1 MSLKQRMLAYCACSL
16 GFSLL
21 NHVFFFYYVKV
32 FLNYYKIEEGWFQ
45 FAQML
50 YLVWNMINDP
60 LFAYIQDTTNF
71 RLTKTRRE
79 AILYTAPLFSLSFI
93 LIWFPWA
100 QGTWVTGLHLITALC
115 LYDTFFTYIGLAFCC
130 LFTEISSDPKV
141 RLQLTQWSNIAGLLA
156 SFSVFIC
163 EFTSDSLK
171 SFQAF
176 QLTTVV
182 IAVVA
187 AIMMVYTG
195 LYAHTEHDINI
206 MQSDSSKE
214 EVTHKKSSE
223 SSVWRLTWQIL
234 SERNFIAFVIVNFF
248 QGFHRT
254 FFSNFVAIIFD
265 ELIPDDVVSSSIRK
279 MFYGSLNIVASVI
292 VIFGVPLVQ
301 NIGYSKTIKWSFIWK
316 IFAGIIMFM
325 LGRQYIIIM
334 MIYVLLDSAFSWAA
348 FTFFVIP
355 LSEIADHDMY
365 KYKRSHPITSMVFG
379 TNALIV
385 KPAQS
390 LCPML
395 TVAILNRYGY
405 EEHKTGKLGLQG
417 LDSLKDTMFLIL
429 CGYSCILGII
439 QYISWSKYV
448 LKPQKSR
455 ELVISVP
462 SQF

>member
-1 MSLKQRMLAYCACSL
+1 MLAYCACCL
-16 GFSLL
+16 GFSLM

-141 RLQLTQWSNIAGLLA
+141 RLQLTQWSNIAGLISSL
-156 SFSVFIC
+156 SVLIC

-171 SFQAF
+171 DFQAF
-176 QLTTVV
+176 QLTAVV
-182 IAVVA
+182 IA
-187 AIMMVYTG
+187 IIGTILMVYCG
-195 LYAHTEHDINI
+195 LYAHTEHDLNQ
-206 MQSDSSKE
+206 MQKGSSND
-214 EVTHKKSSE
+214 EVTHEKSSE

-234 SERNFIAFVIVNFF
+234 SERNFITFVIVNFF

-254 FFSNFVAIIFD
+254 FLSNFVAIIFD

-279 MFYGSLNIVASVI
+279 SFYGSLHFVSSLI
-292 VIFGVPLVQ
+292 VILGVPLAQ
-301 NIGYSKTIKWSFIWK
+301 TIGYYKTIKWSFIWK

-334 MIYVLLDSAFSWAA
+334 MIYILVDSALASAA
-348 FTFFVIP
+348 ASFFNIP

-365 KYKRSHPITSMVFG
+365 KYGRSHPITSMVYG

-405 EEHKTGKLGLQG
+405 EEHKTGKLGLQD
-417 LDSLKDTMFLIL
+417 LDSLKDTMFLL
-429 CGYSCILGII
+429 ACGYSCILGII
-439 QYISWSKYV
+439 QFISWSKYV
-448 LKPQKSR
+448 LNTRNST
-455 ELVISVP
+455 ELVINGP